1 MKKYDALL
9 LGYAVNQKSGGY
21 DGKDYTF
28 LETIDAKYLYHNCF
42 LDTYCAEP
50 MAFMQLA
57 AQAEAKGYSVGVYD
71 GLILGYKKDDLIKTL
86 KENDSLLYGFS
97 IYDSTE
103 KDLFEVITW
112 LKKNKQ
118 NSKIYVGGPYATISA
133 KHILNSC
140 PSIDFVMVGDGDESF
155 TQLIDCIKN
164 NKDIKDVTNL
174 YYRDENGQICSNE
187 VKCVDLN
194 TLEHPKRLYT
204 DFIRE
209 KGYSF
214 SISSAR
220 GCGYASCA
228 FCYLRE
234 YQRVG
239 NQPKFRYKE
248 PVYVAN
254 EIQEL
259 VEKYNITKLSFCDE
273 DFFGDKQGVKRALEL
288 FKILMER
295 NIKVDL
301 HVNARVNTVIWLAKN
316 NYLDFCSAAGVKYM
330 YVGLESYNNDSLK
343 LFDKAITTKE
353 IDFVVD
359 ELKQHN
365 IRINPGLITFD
376 PTLTLEKVKQNVE
389 LFKRIDYYDAF
400 IFTRRLVLYPN
411 ASEKIQKLFENNEY
425 FKDSNVKLLYNAMV
439 EYRDK
444 VFPFYIKLNRNIVN
458 EEIVEKIQEFH
469 FNCFDNVYNALKNGD
484 ELYEEVLKNSITE
497 TENYI
502 KKLIK
507 QK

>member
-1 MKKYDALL
+1 M
-9 LGYAVNQKSGGY
+9 
-21 DGKDYTF
+21 
-28 LETIDAKYLYHNCF
+28 
-42 LDTYCAEP
+42 
-50 MAFMQLA
+50 
-57 AQAEAKGYSVGVYD
+57 
-71 GLILGYKKDDLIKTL
+71 
-86 KENDSLLYGFS
+86 
-97 IYDSTE
+97 
-103 KDLFEVITW
+103 
-112 LKKNKQ
+112 
-118 NSKIYVGGPYATISA
+118 
-133 KHILNSC
+133 
-140 PSIDFVMVGDGDESF
+140 
-155 TQLIDCIKN
+155 
-164 NKDIKDVTNL
+164 
-174 YYRDENGQICSNE
+174 
-187 VKCVDLN
+187 
-194 TLEHPKRLYT
+194 
-204 DFIRE
+204 
-209 KGYSF
+209 
-214 SISSAR
+214 
-220 GCGYASCA
+220 
-228 FCYLRE
+228 RE

-301 HVNARVNTVIWLAKN
+301 HVNARVNTVMWLAKN